1 MKRLLA
7 LSGSPH
13 RTISNTVQILHW
25 IMDRV
30 EEEGWESEIIHIPDQ
45 HIEFCSGCG
54 QCLIHGTCSQK
65 DDTQKLKN
73 KLLNADV
80 IVLGSPV
87 YFMQVTAQMK
97 TFIDRTLSFG
107 HRPCLQGKIGASVT
121 VYAGVG
127 SAHSVADYMNG
138 VLRAWGV
145 SIVGKLVAYAA
156 RPGQLKSGEKA
167 KAIELAE
174 SLIDAVNGKLGLP
187 EYVPNP
193 QMRHLVKSQKD
204 MMRADYEYW
213 LNKGWI
219 QQ

>member
-1 MKRLLA
+1 MTRLIA

-13 RTISNTVQILHW
+13 RTISNTVQILQW
-25 IMDRV
+25 IVNRV
-30 EEEGWESEIIHIPDQ
+30 KEEGWESEIIHIPDQ
-45 HIEFCSGCG
+45 HIEYCSGCG
-54 QCLIHGTCSQK
+54 QCLIYGTCSQK

-138 VLRAWGV
+138 VLRAWGA
-145 SIVGKLVAYAA
+145 STVGKLVAYAA
-156 RPGQLKSGEKA
+156 RPEQLKSGVKV

-174 SLIDAVNGKLGLP
+174 SLIEAVNGKLSLP

-219 QQ
+219 Q